1 MLVLF
6 SLRNVAVLKI
16 TTKLVF
22 NSRICR
28 FSVADVAGIIV

>member
-6 SLRNVAVLKI
+6 SLRNVAVLET

-28 FSVADVAGIIV
+28 FFVADGAGIII

>member
-22 NSRICR
+22 SRICR
-28 FSVADVAGIIV
+28 FFVADGAGIIV

>member
-22 NSRICR
+22 NSRI
-28 FSVADVAGIIV
+28 AGFLLPTERA

>member
-16 TTKLVF
+16 TTKLVC
-22 NSRICR
+22 NSHICR
-28 FSVADVAGIIV
+28 LFVADGAGIIV